1 VREELADYP
10 KDHQLF
16 IYTTSSDVPAYAS
29 KALQGLDLGSIDLE
43 KTIRKVEEQLLKA
56 LAAED
61 ASEDEDEDGYLDEAE
76 DDWDDASV
84 GGWSDDELH
93 TDSRTTAT
101 GGDLGHDS
109 PQTAETR
116 KRLFRDLR
124 NDLRQAKKA
133 GFKVGVL
140 GDYKGG
146 MNFFVSLGIR
156 VGKLGISEEAITA
169 WKLDRTKYF
178 IVLIHYSN
186 FYQNVTRLSG
196 DMGGYH
202 ARKGVDLCVG
212 TASRYKPTLQE
223 ALTAFSKVSSNDLQ
237 GAQAVG
243 TATGVETDGDASA
256 GAEAQ
261 RDGDFTGIFI
271 SGPLNQL
278 LNTGL
283 VPLLKYRLQY
293 GFGWDG
299 AELYYNSES
308 PGGLSQV
315 GFELTVNSQ
324 PGRRSWRERITP

>member
-1 VREELADYP
+1 MREELADYP

-16 IYTTSSDVPAYAS
+16 IYTTSSEVPAYAS
-29 KALQGLDLGSIDLE
+29 EALQGLDLGSLDLE
-43 KTIRKVEEQLLKA
+43 KTIRKVEERLFKA

-61 ASEDEDEDGYLDEAE
+61 ASDDENEDGYLEEA

-93 TDSRTTAT
+93 SAGRTTSM
-101 GGDLGHDS
+101 GGDQGSDS
-109 PQTAETR
+109 PHTAETR

-124 NDLRQAKKA
+124 NDLRQAKEA

-169 WKLDRTKYF
+169 WKLDRKKYF

-186 FYQNVTRLSG
+186 FYQNMTRLSG

-202 ARKGVDLCVG
+202 VRKGVDLCVG

-223 ALTAFSKVSSNDLQ
+223 AITAFSKVSNNDLQ
-237 GAQAVG
+237 GAQAFG
-243 TATGVETDGDASA
+243 TANGVETDEEVE
-256 GAEAQ
+256 AETQ
-261 RDGDFTGIFI
+261 REGDFSGIFI

-299 AELYYNSES
+299 AELFYNSKS
-308 PGGLSQV
+308 PG
-315 GFELTVNSQ
+315 EL
-324 PGRRSWRERITP
+324 GRTLTNCE